1 MSDYKNI
8 TIFSTFLS
16 LWIAVFF
23 NYDIENFL
31 AYVLILSFG
40 ILHGANDLKL
50 IEKKHVDF
58 NRKLF
63 LKILVTYLLIIL
75 SITSIFLFFPLF
87 ALTLFIFFSSYHF
100 GEEHLSGKLKK
111 TSIIATI
118 SYTIHGLLVFSIL
131 FFSNS
136 KSTSII
142 IHEITGFYPDN
153 EIFKYSFYLLL
164 FLISVIFII
173 CSRMKLLK
181 ITDIIEECFYLLVLY
196 VIFKTASLL
205 WSFAIYFVFWHS
217 IPSLVRQVKYLYG
230 NNKRSSFKAYLKSS
244 FIYWAISLVGL
255 GVLYLIFSENETVF
269 TPILFIMLATITF
282 PHVWIISRLDKDY

>member
-1 MSDYKNI
+1 MADYKNI

-40 ILHGANDLKL
+40 VLHGANDLKL

-63 LKILVTYLLIIL
+63 LKVLFTYLLIIL
-75 SITSIFLFFPLF
+75 GITSIFFFFPLF
-87 ALTLFIFFSSYHF
+87 ALSLFILLSSYHF
-100 GEEHLSGKLKK
+100 GEEHLSSKLKK
-111 TSIIATI
+111 SSVLTTI

-136 KSTSII
+136 QSTSVII
-142 IHEITGFYPDN
+142 NDITGFYPN
-153 EIFKYSFYLLL
+153 EEIFKYALYTLLIL
-164 FLISVIFII
+164 MSITFII
-173 CSRMKLLK
+173 CSKIKLIK
-181 ITDIIEECFYLLVLY
+181 IIDIVEECFYLLILY

-217 IPSLVRQVKYLYG
+217 IPSLVRQVRYLYG
-230 NNKRSSFKAYLKSS
+230 NNKRASFKAYLKSS
-244 FIYWAISLVGL
+244 FIYWILSLIGL
-255 GVLYLIFSENETVF
+255 GILYLIFSENETVF